1 MEMTDDEKID
11 FVASGILKGHKAAFL
26 ELAKLIIISGCS
38 HRQPCS
44 WLIPLALF

>member
-11 FVASGILKGHKAAFL
+11 FVASGILREHKAAFL

-38 HRQPCS
+38 HRQT
-44 WLIPLALF
+44 L